1 MYIVKFYRTSP
12 FFISPWDYLKKNQ
25 KFFDIDFLLKI
36 YVHFLVTFVF
46 FFYCYGDTGRRDDT
60 LISSSSNRVLLF
72 FSSTGKDVCWWQFF
86 STPNKY
92 RTCVLPSQESQWFVV
107 FTKQGDD
114 FRLFIFNT
122 AFFAISNFWYLIVT
136 QIYCYKK
143 SSLNIN

>member
-12 FFISPWDYLKKNQ
+12 FFISPWNYFLKNQ
-25 KFFDIDFLLKI
+25 KFLGIDFLLKI
-36 YVHFLVTFVF
+36 YVHVLVTFVF
-46 FFYCYGDTGRRDDT
+46 IFIAVGDSGRRDDT
-60 LISSSSNRVLLF
+60 LISSSSNRVLRF
-72 FSSTGKDVCWWQFF
+72 FFFDRKGCLLMTVF

-122 AFFAISNFWYLIVT
+122 AFFSISNFWYLIVT

>member
-36 YVHFLVTFVF
+36 YVHFLVTFGF
-46 FFYCYGDTGRRDDT
+46 FFIAMGDTGRRDDT

-86 STPNKY
+86 PHKINIAHVFFLHRKVNDSLCLQNKATISAFLY
-92 RTCVLPSQESQWFVV
+92 SIRPFL
-107 FTKQGDD
+107 
-114 FRLFIFNT
+114 LFPIFD
-122 AFFAISNFWYLIVT
+122 ISL
-136 QIYCYKK
+136 
-143 SSLNIN
+143 